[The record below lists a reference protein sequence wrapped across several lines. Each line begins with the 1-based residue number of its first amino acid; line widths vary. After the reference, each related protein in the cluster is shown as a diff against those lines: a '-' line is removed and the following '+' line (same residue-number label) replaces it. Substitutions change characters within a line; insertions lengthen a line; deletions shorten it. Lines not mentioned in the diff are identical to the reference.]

1 MSGGALAERRS
12 RPYHRGGEG
21 DAAAAGAAGATGTE
35 HTGEMK
41 PFLIGIAGGT
51 GSGKTTVARRIYE
64 SLHLDSAVFIDH
76 DAYYRDLAHLS
87 LEERAAV
94 NFDHPKSLDND
105 LLVAHLQALQAG
117 RSVEKPV
124 YDFARHTRAPET
136 VRVHPRDVILV
147 DGILLFA
154 EARLREMFDL
164 RIFVD
169 TDADVRFIRRMRR
182 DLEERGRSLDSVI
195 EQYLTTVRPMH
206 FEFVEPSKRYA
217 DVILPRGGQNRAG
230 IDVVAARIRE
240 RLAEN
245 ARAAAAESAA

>member
-1 MSGGALAERRS
+1 
-12 RPYHRGGEG
+12 
-21 DAAAAGAAGATGTE
+21 
-35 HTGEMK
+35 MK

-51 GSGKTTVARRIYE
+51 GSGKTTVARRIYD

-76 DAYYRDLAHLS
+76 DSYYRDLSHLS
-87 LEERAAV
+87 LEERAGV
-94 NFDHPKSLDND
+94 NFDHPNSLNND
-105 LLVAHLQALQAG
+105 LLIAHLTELVEG
-117 RSVEKPV
+117 RAIEKPV
-124 YDFARHTRAPET
+124 YDFARHTPAPET
-136 VRVHPRDVILV
+136 IRTHPRDVILV

-154 EARLREMFDL
+154 EPRLREMFDL

-169 TDADVRFIRRMRR
+169 TDADVRFIRRLRR

-217 DVILPRGGQNRAG
+217 DVIIPRGGQNRAG

-240 RLAEN
+240 RLAEK
-245 ARAAAAESAA
+245 ARGQSAAGA